1 MLTEEKV
8 KDRLVTV
15 PMATFAA
22 PFLAKVYRSCHTL
35 CSGWPLL
42 LLLDSSSDEHGD
54 RDHMPESLKYL
65 LSGP

>member
-15 PMATFAA
+15 PVAMFAA
-22 PFLAKVYRSCHTL
+22 PFLEKVYHSCHTL

-42 LLLDSSSDEHGD
+42 LLLDSSSEEHGFGD
-54 RDHMPESLKYL
+54 
-65 LSGP
+65 